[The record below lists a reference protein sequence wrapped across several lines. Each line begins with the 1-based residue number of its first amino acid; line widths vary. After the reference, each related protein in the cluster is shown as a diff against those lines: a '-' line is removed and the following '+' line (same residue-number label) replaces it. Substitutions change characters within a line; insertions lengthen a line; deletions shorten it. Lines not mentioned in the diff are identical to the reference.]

1 MSPATRLPGATKA
14 GRWERIRRYPVPIT
28 SIVIFLVLLV
38 IVIMLLTLNS
48 GVQQL
53 YNQVPY
59 NETGVGFMG
68 FGFQVSVF
76 TERGFGGPLQYT
88 GRDCGT

>member
-1 MSPATRLPGATKA
+1 MSPATRLPGTTKA

-28 SIVIFLVLLV
+28 FSIVVFLVLLI

-59 NETGVGFMG
+59 NDTGVGFPAS
-68 FGFQVSVF
+68 GFQVSVF
-76 TERGFGGPLQYT
+76 TERGFGGPL
-88 GRDCGT
+88 